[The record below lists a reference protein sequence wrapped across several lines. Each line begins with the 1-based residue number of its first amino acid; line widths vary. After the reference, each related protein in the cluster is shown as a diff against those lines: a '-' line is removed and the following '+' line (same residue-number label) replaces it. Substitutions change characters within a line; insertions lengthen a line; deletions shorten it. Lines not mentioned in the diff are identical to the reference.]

1 MPDVARVLEPLT
13 ILVAATAVFAIAF
26 LKGAFGGGFAILG
39 IPLLA
44 LVMDP
49 ISGGGLL
56 APLFLVM
63 DVFAFRY
70 WRPSTWSRPDLFLLV
85 PGLLVGSA
93 LGFIGMQLAD
103 RNLVAIAIALIT
115 LGFAAI
121 WFAQGARVTVQ
132 PRSRLKGVLAGTA
145 SGVTSMIAHSG
156 GPPVAM
162 YLLPLGLPKALYA
175 GTTSMFFCVA
185 NLAKVGPWLLLAR
198 PGAALWTLIGL
209 CATTVPL
216 GIWVGWRFHQRLDQ
230 RQLYGV
236 LYGLLVVVALKLL
249 WDGLRGLGWLSGW
262 GA

>member
-1 MPDVARVLEPLT
+1 MLEPLT
-13 ILVAATAVFAIAF
+13 ILVAAVAVFAIAF

-49 ISGGGLL
+49 ISGGALL

-70 WRPSTWSRPDLFLLV
+70 WRPSTWSWPDLILLV
-85 PGLLVGSA
+85 PGLLLGSG
-93 LGFIGMQLAD
+93 LGFIAMQHAD
-103 RNLVAIAIALIT
+103 RHVVAVAIAVIT
-115 LGFAAI
+115 LGFAAL
-121 WFAQGARVTVQ
+121 WFAQGSQVVVR
-132 PRSRLKGVLAGTA
+132 PRSRVKGALAGVA

-175 GTTSMFFCVA
+175 GTTATFFCVA

-198 PGAALWTLIGL
+198 PGAALWGLTGL
-209 CATTVPL
+209 CALVVPA
-216 GIWVGWRFHQRLDQ
+216 GVWVGWRFHERIDQ
-230 RQLYGV
+230 HQLYGI
-236 LYGLLVVVALKLL
+236 LYGLLVVVGLKLL
-249 WDGLRGLGWLSGW
+249 WDGLRGMGLLSGW
-262 GA
+262 AA

>member
-1 MPDVARVLEPLT
+1 MFDPLT
-13 ILVAATAVFAIAF
+13 VLVAATAVFAIAF

-49 ISGGGLL
+49 ISGGALL

-70 WRPSTWSRPDLFLLV
+70 WRPSTWSWPDLVLLV

-93 LGFIGMQLAD
+93 IGFIGMQLAD
-103 RNLVAIAIALIT
+103 RHVVAIAIAVIT
-115 LGFAAI
+115 LGFAAL
-121 WFAQGARVTVQ
+121 WFLQGAQVEVR
-132 PRSRLKGVLAGTA
+132 PRSRIKGALAGVA

-162 YLLPLGLPKALYA
+162 YLLPLGLSKALYA
-175 GTTSMFFCVA
+175 GTTATFFCVA
-185 NLAKVGPWLLLAR
+185 NLAKVGPWLMLAR
-198 PGAALWTLIGL
+198 PGAALWGLIGL
-209 CATTVPL
+209 CALVVPL
-216 GIWVGWRFHQRLDQ
+216 GVWVGWRFHQQLDQ
-230 RQLYGV
+230 RQLYRV

-249 WDGLRGLGWLSGW
+249 WDGLRGLG
-262 GA
+262 

>member
-1 MPDVARVLEPLT
+1 MFEPLT

-49 ISGGGLL
+49 ISGGALL

-70 WRPSTWSRPDLFLLV
+70 WRPSTWSWPDLVLLV

-103 RNLVAIAIALIT
+103 RHLVAIAVALIT
-115 LGFAAI
+115 MGFAAL
-121 WFAQGARVTVQ
+121 WFIQGARVVVR
-132 PRSRLKGVLAGTA
+132 PRSRIKGALAGVV
-145 SGVTSMIAHSG
+145 SGITSMIAHSG

-162 YLLPLGLPKALYA
+162 YLLPLGLSKALYA
-175 GTTSMFFCVA
+175 GTTATFFCVA

-198 PGAALWTLIGL
+198 PSAALWGLTGL
-209 CATTVPL
+209 CALVVPV
-216 GIWVGWRFHQRLDQ
+216 GVWAGWRLHQRLDQ

-249 WDGLRGLGWLSGW
+249 WDGLSGLG
-262 GA
+262 A